1 MYSDMLKEMIELLL
15 RSDNRY
21 WANWFTLAL
30 EWHSSGEEGKSY
42 DKVLQ
47 AYGGMGSFNDV
58 FWDLPKDEYDRLK
71 HLKGE
76 VWKYAKE
83 RS

>member
-15 RSDNRY
+15 KSDSRH

-42 DKVLQ
+42 SKVLQ

-58 FWDLPKDEYDRLK
+58 FWDLPKDEYDRLE